1 MEVAKINQLTNK
13 ETELNKT
20 LKQLPELLKNL
31 KPGELR
37 LIEWD
42 NNKISGLDI
51 NEVFPKLTSTV
62 HSILELYGNRNLV
75 KDVIIEQLVIMI
87 INDYPFLAIEEL
99 PEAFRLWSQ
108 RKFEGSEP
116 YGGEFNLH
124 NINLILTDYC
134 KYRKIE
140 RGNLFDKIKT
150 EKENMAKE
158 QDKYKNMREFNEN
171 IKEII
176 MESVNKARS
185 HKEIQSWIY
194 KRAEKEGLIDL
205 TIEEMNEILERAI
218 ELTKADLRAE
228 IEVCRYTD
236 KNRVKDLQH
245 ILDDKVKLKDYSKV
259 TARQIAVWEVL
270 KLGQI

>member
-1 MEVAKINQLTNK
+1 MEVAKIIRSISKLTG
-13 ETELNKT
+13 LNKT
-20 LKQLPELLKNL
+20 LKQLPDLLKNL
-31 KPGELR
+31 NQREIQ
-37 LIEWD
+37 LIEWE
-42 NNKISGLDI
+42 NNKISDLDL
-51 NEVFPKLTSTV
+51 NVVYETLPQTV
-62 HSILELYGNRNLV
+62 AVILELYGNRTVNNPINEA
-75 KDVIIEQLVIMI
+75 VIRSI
-87 INDYPFLAIEEL
+87 ITDFSFLAIEEL

-134 KYRKIE
+134 KYRKTE

-158 QDKYKNMREFNEN
+158 EDKYKNMREFNEN
-171 IKEII
+171 IKQII
-176 MESVNKARS
+176 MELVNKARS
-185 HKEIQSWIY
+185 HKDIQSWIY
-194 KRAEKEGLIDL
+194 KRAEKEGLFDL

-245 ILDDKVKLKDYSKV
+245 ILDDQVKLKDHAKI
-259 TARQIAVWEVL
+259 TAGKIAVWEVL